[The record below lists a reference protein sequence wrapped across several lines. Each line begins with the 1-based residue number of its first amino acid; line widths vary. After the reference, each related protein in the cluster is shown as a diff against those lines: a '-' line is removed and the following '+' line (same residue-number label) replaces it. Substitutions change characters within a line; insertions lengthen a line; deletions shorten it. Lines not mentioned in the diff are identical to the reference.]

1 MKLKDYIKESVKKAG
16 YVKEDPQL
24 QSQAASAQVHLF
36 PLKTKNKL
44 DSKNYSKQVQ
54 AQIAPAL
61 ISQTQKGIE
70 LFQNCASSISK
81 FDEIISELRNFAMR
95 IMDHTED
102 ESKIKELEE
111 LVNKVFSAA
120 KEVSNNAK
128 LYAEWA
134 KVGWQETINDH
145 QLTIIRSTIH
155 SIRSYVDFVNIK
167 LDDIA
172 SIKSWTSDDKK
183 YKSLLTQ
190 LFGMQSKHNTPKQ
203 EGRGAI
209 EIYKD
214 AVNELIEAVKYK
226 WPFDE
231 MPQILNHL
239 KKTVANIGNPKTI
252 DFTKQLKR
260 ALGNK

>member
-1 MKLKDYIKESVKKAG
+1 MKLKDYIKESVKKTG
-16 YVKEDPQL
+16 YVKEDPQN
-24 QSQAASAQVHLF
+24 AAVANVRRAPAPFAPTINL
-36 PLKTKNKL
+36 P
-44 DSKNYSKQVQ
+44 DSKNYSKKAQ

-61 ISQTQKGIE
+61 NSQTQKGIE
-70 LFQNCASSISK
+70 LFQNCANSISK
-81 FDEIISELRNFAMR
+81 FDEAISELRNFAMR
-95 IMDHTED
+95 IMDHAED

-120 KEVSNNAK
+120 KDVSSDAK

-172 SIKSWTSDDKK
+172 SIKSWASDNKK

-214 AVNELIEAVKYK
+214 AVNELIEAVKYR